1 MSSIE
6 REEFVPDEELKG
18 LLERWVSP
26 GPSRVLDTRVATS
39 FAREFS
45 GAEGLSQ
52 STLLPQTREE
62 VVTMKFC
69 SRCEEEFADKFSFC
83 PVDGTPLTT
92 RATETSEPSVTV
104 RKAEPSVI
112 LSQPEPSVTK
122 ADPSLTFSKAEP
134 SVPKVD
140 PSLTV
145 NRDEPSETVSREEW
159 PPQMFI
165 SSRPAKRAASAHRAE
180 AAAASST
187 ALVKREE
194 YHLTFLDDSGLGARL
209 THEIKDVAHEYEL
222 TWPEFKRD
230 PFGFTKRTFIGYGQM
245 LRKFLGKPNVTL
257 AMGAAVFAMLALVGV
272 VVGMERAQS
281 ANTGRFGLIA
291 FAVVAAALLIAL
303 FSTMLGRERGAAVMG
318 AEPSDSRSVVS
329 GMISAFVFL
338 FLILGGV
345 IWLDHKQKARDLVA
359 QNQEDLQVEQ
369 VIDIPDEQPTPEPGT
384 AGLNKGSGGGS
395 KPKPEKAAGGGG
407 GGRQDPKPASFG
419 KTPQASLEVPQ
430 VVAPDPKP
438 PQIKNPSLPVA
449 ATVVAD
455 PLLVPPDARVLP
467 YGDFKSKSTDPSSG
481 PGTGNGIGTGTGGG
495 IGPGEG
501 GGIGPGRGGNIGGGD
516 RNDGGGGPGGGGGGG
531 YDRIFTG
538 KEVTSKA
545 RLISKPEPQYTED
558 ARKNQITGTVVL
570 KVVFASNGSVTNIRT
585 VSGLPYGLT
594 ERAIAAARQIK
605 FVPATKDGHQV
616 SMWMQLE
623 YNFNLY

>member
-1 MSSIE
+1 MGVEPEDKFDSE
-6 REEFVPDEELKG
+6 DELKA
-18 LLERWVSP
+18 LLERWTTP
-26 GPSRVLDTRVATS
+26 GPSRVLDKRIETS

-45 GAEGLSQ
+45 GADGLLKPV
-52 STLLPQTREE
+52 LLPLRREE
-62 VVTMKFC
+62 VVPMKFC
-69 SRCEEEFADKFSFC
+69 SRCEEAFADKFSFC
-83 PVDGTPLTT
+83 PVDGTPLTVV
-92 RATETSEPSVTV
+92 A
-104 RKAEPSVI
+104 A
-112 LSQPEPSVTK
+112 
-122 ADPSLTFSKAEP
+122 
-134 SVPKVD
+134 KVEE

-145 NRDEPSETVSREEW
+145 ARDDDPSVTQAQGVHGNEGVKGITPEVPVSEPVY
-159 PPQMFI
+159 
-165 SSRPAKRAASAHRAE
+165 
-180 AAAASST
+180 AAADGSM
-187 ALVKREE
+187 ALIPRDE
-194 YHLTFLDDSGLGARL
+194 YHLTIMNDEGLVGRL
-209 THEIKDVAHEYEL
+209 FHEVGDVAHEYQL

-230 PFGFTKRTFIGYGQM
+230 PFGFTKRTFVGYGQM
-245 LRKFLGKPNVTL
+245 LIKFLRKPNVLL
-257 AMGAAVFAMLALVGV
+257 AMGAAVLGMVALVGAV
-272 VVGMERAQS
+272 MLMDRQQSTGVSRA
-281 ANTGRFGLIA
+281 GLIV
-291 FAVVAAALLIAL
+291 FAIVAGGMLVAL
-303 FSTMLGRERGAAVMG
+303 FSTWLGRERGAAVMG
-318 AEPSDSRSVVS
+318 AEPSDSRSVVAAMVTS
-329 GMISAFVFL
+329 FVFL
-338 FLILGGV
+338 FAILGV
-345 IWLDHKQKARDLVA
+345 IVGMDYRSRQNQLLA
-359 QNQEDLQVEQ
+359 QNEEGEVVEQ
-369 VIDIPDEQPTPEPGT
+369 IFDIPDEQPTPDPGT

-407 GGRQDPKPASFG
+407 GGREEAKPASFG
-419 KTPQASLEVPQ
+419 KTPQASLTVPQ

-467 YGDFKSKSTDPSSG
+467 YGDYKSKSTDPSSG

-516 RNDGGGGPGGGGGGG
+516 RNDGGGGPGGGGGG

-538 KEVTSKA
+538 RDVTSKA

-558 ARKNQITGTVVL
+558 ARKNQVTGTVVL

-605 FVPATKDGHQV
+605 FVPATKDGHPV